1 MLGGIILARKV
12 FFSFHYDND
21 VNRARVVRN
30 SWVIRGKSSAGFI
43 DKAEFEEI
51 KRKGKS
57 AVERWIDSQLSG
69 TSVTV
74 VLIGKETLSRPF
86 VQYEIIESYKK
97 GNPIIGIGIGKIKDM
112 RIGLTS
118 SSQSIH
124 TTIGTYKGRNLSFS
138 ELMSGY
144 YDYISDDGYT
154 NLGKW
159 VEEAKVKILR

>member
-1 MLGGIILARKV
+1 MARKV

-21 VNRARVVRN
+21 VNRANVVRN

-51 KRKGKS
+51 KRRGKT
-57 AVERWIDSQLSG
+57 AVERWIDDQLIG

-74 VLIGKETLSRPF
+74 VLIGRETLSRPF

-97 GNPIIGIGIGKIKDM
+97 GNPIIGIGIGNIKDM
-112 RIGLTS
+112 RSGLTTT
-118 SSQSIH
+118 SQSVN
-124 TTIGTYKGRNLSFS
+124 TTIGSFKGKDISFS
-138 ELMSGY
+138 EVMSGY
-144 YDYISDDGYT
+144 YDYILHDGYN

-159 VEEAKVKILR
+159 VEDAKVKVLK